1 MIADY
6 YTEFCHRTNYLQ
18 LNFSS
23 YNNSVSEAAVDG
35 AKTLLTLPYFL

>member
-6 YTEFCHRTNYLQ
+6 YTEFCHRTI
-18 LNFSS
+18 
-23 YNNSVSEAAVDG
+23 YNSTVSEAAVDG